1 MARRGGSRV
10 TRHHPDWLAAYVATL
25 TPKGEAPERFH
36 FWTGVSA
43 IAGVLRRRVYVDE
56 GHYRHYPNF
65 YIILVGPPGLV
76 KKSTTINVGVG
87 LLREV
92 PNVILGADCSTWQSF
107 VEEVAEA
114 KDIFAEGDDQHVELD
129 SLLDQTH
136 TVTSAITLAI
146 SEFGTFFD
154 PEDRAMVNVLTE
166 LYDGKVNSA
175 FTKRTKTQGTD
186 TIMNPFVNIIAGT
199 TPDWMRDNFR
209 GRFGGW
215 GLSSRIIF
223 LHCDEKERSVAFPH
237 KLWAGTYERTMET
250 FTADLI
256 EISKLQGTYTFSP
269 DAEALYEELYDAH
282 GRRQT
287 ALNRHPHH
295 DPWLSYYL
303 ARKLDHVIK
312 LAIVLAAS
320 RRSELLIT
328 LSDMRDSVARCD
340 EIEHELGK
348 VFQSRQSDNR
358 DVRLNM
364 DVWRG
369 LEEAIKRH
377 GRIKQVEAFSFMVQW
392 MDYGKG
398 KQLLDQLIASHWL
411 LAESEPGG
419 VFYSFG
425 ENAQLSES
433 KPNGQAS

>member
-1 MARRGGSRV
+1 
-10 TRHHPDWLAAYVATL
+10 
-25 TPKGEAPERFH
+25 
-36 FWTGVSA
+36 
-43 IAGVLRRRVYVDE
+43 
-56 GHYRHYPNF
+56 
-65 YIILVGPPGLV
+65 V

-237 KLWAGTYERTMET
+237 KLWAGTYERTMAS

-269 DAEALYEELYDAH
+269 DAESLYEELYDAH

-328 LSDMRDSVARCD
+328 LADMRDSVARCD

-369 LEEAIKRH
+369 IENGIKRYSSEQPSDETNPLAWD
-377 GRIKQVEAFSFMVQW
+377 GRIRQVEIFSFMIQY
-392 MDYGKG
+392 MDHGKG
-398 KQLLDQLIASHWL
+398 QRLLDQLIAGHWL
-411 LAESEPGG
+411 HAESEPGG

-433 KPNGQAS
+433 MPNGQAS

>member
-1 MARRGGSRV
+1 MS
-10 TRHHPDWLAAYVATL
+10 RHHSDWLAAYVSTL

-114 KDIFAEGDDQHVELD
+114 KDIFAEGDAGAVPLED
-129 SLLDQTH
+129 LLDQNH

-154 PEDRAMVNVLTE
+154 PEDRSMVNVLTE

-237 KLWAGTYERTMET
+237 KLWAGTYDSTMSR
-250 FTADLI
+250 FRDDLI
-256 EISKLQGTYTFSP
+256 EISQLQGTYTFSP
-269 DAEALYEELYDAH
+269 DAESLYEQLYDAH

-328 LSDMRDSVARCD
+328 LDDMQSSVARCD
-340 EIEHELGK
+340 EIENELGK
-348 VFQSRQSDNR
+348 VFHSRQAANR

-369 LEEAIKRH
+369 IEEGIKKNGH
-377 GRIKQVEAFSFMVQW
+377 VSQVEVFSFSTQYMT
-392 MDYGKG
+392 YGRAKE
-398 KQLLDQLIASHWL
+398 LLDHLIASHWL
-411 LAESEPGG
+411 AAMTDGG
-419 VFYSFG
+419 RVFYQFG

-433 KPNGQAS
+433 KPNGHGD

>member
-1 MARRGGSRV
+1 MP
-10 TRHHPDWLAAYVATL
+10 RHHADWLAAYVAAL

-36 FWTGVSA
+36 FWCGVSA
-43 IAGVLRRRVYVDE
+43 IGGVLRRRVFIDE
-56 GHYRHYPNF
+56 GHYRYYPNF

-76 KKSTTINVGVG
+76 KKSTTINISSG
-87 LLREV
+87 LLRDV

-114 KDIFAEGDDQHVELD
+114 KDLFAEGDTSVTELIDQE
-129 SLLDQTH
+129 H

-186 TIMNPFVNIIAGT
+186 TIMNPFVNLLAGT

-223 LHCDEKERSVAFPH
+223 LYCDEKERSVAFPH
-237 KLWAGTYERTMET
+237 KLWRGTYDSVMTSFRE
-250 FTADLI
+250 DLI
-256 EISKLQGTYTFSP
+256 EISHLQGTYSFAP
-269 DAEALYEELYDAH
+269 EAEALYETLYAAH
-282 GRRQT
+282 GLRQT
-287 ALNRHPHH
+287 AINRHPHH

-303 ARKLDHVIK
+303 ARKLDHVLK

-320 RRSELLIT
+320 RRGTLVIT
-328 LSDMRDSVARCD
+328 LEDMRDSVARCD
-340 EIEHELGK
+340 QIEEELSK
-348 VFQSRQSDNR
+348 VFTGKQQGSREA
-358 DVRLNM
+358 RLNL
-364 DVWRG
+364 DVWAG
-369 LEEAIKRH
+369 IENIIWNKGKLHQTEL
-377 GRIKQVEAFSFMVQW
+377 FSFTSSW
-392 MDYGKG
+392 MTFGRAKE
-398 KQLLDQLIASHWL
+398 LIDQLIASKWL
-411 LAESEPGG
+411 IAEADPSG
-419 VFYSFG
+419 VWFSFG
-425 ENAQLSES
+425 PNAQMSE
-433 KPNGQAS
+433 KHKPPNGAA

>member
-1 MARRGGSRV
+1 MS
-10 TRHHPDWLAAYVATL
+10 RHHPDFLAAYTTTL

-36 FWTGVSA
+36 FWTAVSA
-43 IAGVLRRRVYVDE
+43 VAGALRRRVYVDE
-56 GHYRHYPNF
+56 GHFRHYANF
-65 YIILVGPPGLV
+65 YILLVGPPGLV
-76 KKSTTINVGVG
+76 KKSTTINIGVG

-92 PNVILGADCSTWQSF
+92 PNVILGADCSTWQAF
-107 VEEVAEA
+107 VEEVADA
-114 KDIFAEGDDQHVELD
+114 KDYFAEGDADAAT
-129 SLLDQTH
+129 LLDQAA
-136 TVTSAITLAI
+136 TVTSALTLAI

-237 KLWAGTYERTMET
+237 KLWHGTFDSTMARFREDLCDIATLQGVYT
-250 FTADLI
+250 FT
-256 EISKLQGTYTFSP
+256 P
-269 DAEALYEELYDAH
+269 DAETFYELLYDAH

-303 ARKLDHVIK
+303 ARKLDHVVK
-312 LAIVLAAS
+312 LSIIIAAS
-320 RRSELLIT
+320 RRSALVIT
-328 LSDMRDSVARCD
+328 LEDLRDASARCD

-348 VFQSRQSDNR
+348 VFASKQSDNR
-358 DVRLNM
+358 DVRLNT
-364 DVWRG
+364 DVWAG
-369 LEEAIKRH
+369 LERSIREH
-377 GRIKQVEAFSFMVQW
+377 GRINQVDVFSFMIQW

-398 KQLLDQLIASHWL
+398 KQLLDHLLASHWL
-411 LAESEPGG
+411 VAESEPSG
-419 VFYSFG
+419 VYFRFG
-425 ENAQLSES
+425 ENARLSDS
-433 KPNGQAS
+433 PTPNGAAQ

>member
-1 MARRGGSRV
+1 L
-10 TRHHPDWLAAYVATL
+10 TRHYSDWIKAYTEAL

-36 FWTGVSA
+36 FWVAVSA
-43 IAGVLRRRVYVDE
+43 IAGSLRRRVYVDE

-107 VEEVAEA
+107 VEEVAES
-114 KDIFAEGDDQHVELD
+114 KDIFAEGDIQPSVDLTAI
-129 SLLDQTH
+129 LDQTH

-215 GLSSRIIF
+215 GLSSRMIF

-237 KLWAGTYERTMET
+237 KLWAGTFEPTMAR
-250 FTADLI
+250 FRDDLI
-256 EISKLQGTYTFSP
+256 EISKLHGVYTLSP
-269 DAEALYEELYDAH
+269 DAESLYEELYDAH

-328 LSDMRDSVARCD
+328 LDDMQTSVARCD
-340 EIEHELGK
+340 EIEIELSK
-348 VFQSRQSDNR
+348 VFSSNQSANR

-377 GRIKQVEAFSFMVQW
+377 GRIRQVEVFSFMTQW

-398 KQLLDQLIASHWL
+398 KQLLDHLIASHWL
-411 LAESEPGG
+411 EAMSEPGG

-433 KPNGQAS
+433 KL